1 LEHHV
6 PGRSIALLLALLTLS
21 GCAGLPGRGQPRPP
35 ELPLTQPPSRE
46 LTAPLTAL
54 GAAHPG
60 LSGYRLY
67 QAGIDGLLLRL
78 ELIARAH
85 RSLDL
90 QYYIL
95 RGDESGRLVTE
106 ALLAAAQRGVRV
118 RVLVDDGE
126 SAPGDEQLWALAGD
140 PHVAIRVFNPWHYR
154 GHNGFLRGLE
164 FLGHHGRLD
173 YRMHNKLFIADGA
186 VALIGGRNI
195 GDQYF
200 QVDPGSQYADDD
212 VLVSGATVGELA
224 GTFELFWASD
234 NAVPLE
240 LLVGAKARD
249 AAAVAQLAQRHTE
262 PRKASSA
269 GSNFGAR
276 LAAGEPLADLMSGAA
291 PLSFASAELAR
302 DLPDKRAADG
312 APSGS
317 LMFGPIAAAIR
328 GTHTQFLMV
337 TPYLIPTQEELT
349 LLKEA
354 GTHDR
359 RVKILTSSLE
369 ASNDPAAQAG
379 YEHYRVPLL
388 KAGVQLYE
396 LRREP
401 DSPRGTGQPRHMS
414 RYGNFGLHAKLL
426 VFDSSALY
434 VGSLNFDA
442 RSRRLN
448 TEIGLIIHSGE
459 LTQEVQRRFEAMT
472 QPANAYEV
480 TLIPEHPG
488 KLKWS
493 TLRAGEPL
501 TLTREPARSDWERL
515 EVASLS
521 LLPLDEEL

>member
-1 LEHHV
+1 M
-6 PGRSIALLLALLTLS
+6 PGRWIALLLTLLTVS

-35 ELPLTQPPSRE
+35 VPEATQPPNPQ
-46 LTAPLTAL
+46 LVDPLNAF

-60 LSGYRLY
+60 LSGYRLF
-67 QAGIDGLLLRL
+67 QDGIDGLLLRL
-78 ELIARAH
+78 ELIERAQ

-106 ALLAAAQRGVRV
+106 ALLAAARRGVRV

-126 SAPGDEQLWALAGD
+126 SAAGDEQLWALAGD

-186 VALIGGRNI
+186 AALIGGRNI

-212 VLVSGATVGELA
+212 VLVTGGAEVGELA
-224 GTFELFWASD
+224 ATFELFWDSES
-234 NAVPLE
+234 AVPIE
-240 LLVGAKARD
+240 SLVKASVRD
-249 AAAVAQLAQRHTE
+249 AAAAARLAARHTE
-262 PRKASSA
+262 PQKASAA
-269 GSNFGAR
+269 GSGFGAR
-276 LAAGEPLADLMSGAA
+276 LAAGLPLADVLSGKA

-302 DLPDKRAADG
+302 DLPDKRAAHKDER
-312 APSGS
+312 SGS
-317 LMFGPIAAAIR
+317 LMFAPIAHAIR
-328 GTHTQFLMV
+328 GTQKQFLMV
-337 TPYLIPTQEELT
+337 TPYLIPTQEELA
-349 LLKEA
+349 LLTEA
-354 GTHDR
+354 GTRDR
-359 RVKILTSSLE
+359 RVRLLTSSLE

-379 YEHYRVPLL
+379 YGHYRVPLL

-459 LTQEVQRRFEAMT
+459 LAAEVQRRFEAMA
-472 QPANAYEV
+472 QPANAYHV
-480 TLIPEHPG
+480 TLDPEHPG
-488 KLKWS
+488 QLRWS
-493 TLRAGEPL
+493 TLKGGEPI
-501 TLTREPARSDWERL
+501 TLTREPAHSDWERL
-515 EVASLS
+515 EVATLA
-521 LLPLDEEL
+521 LLPLDPEL